1 MDKLPKIC
9 FNCPLSVS
17 NKNPYCKT
25 IGNKATGKLIVLP
38 NLQKRDKGSIYNNKG
53 YEIISNIYKDLFNKD
68 ILDDYAIT
76 CLVRCAP
83 YEDYVRKEE
92 INRCYTFLYRG
103 VYINRAFNRIIM
115 LGNVGCNIIGKS
127 PVKDLISYQHNYIYY
142 FLNYNPFSIM
152 YNISDIFK
160 HNMIRYFEAIEYN
173 DLTGIKL
180 INL

>member
-25 IGNKATGKLIVLP
+25 IGNKATDKLIVLP

-53 YEIISNIYKDLFNKD
+53 YEIISNIYKELFNKD

-103 VYINRAFNRIIM
+103 VYRKM
-115 LGNVGCNIIGKS
+115 L
-127 PVKDLISYQHNYIYY
+127 
-142 FLNYNPFSIM
+142 
-152 YNISDIFK
+152 
-160 HNMIRYFEAIEYN
+160 
-173 DLTGIKL
+173 
-180 INL
+180 

>member
-53 YEIISNIYKDLFNKD
+53 YEIISNIYKELFNKD

-92 INRCYTFLYRG
+92 INRCYTSFTG
-103 VYINRAFNRIIM
+103 EFTSIEH
-115 LGNVGCNIIGKS
+115 
-127 PVKDLISYQHNYIYY
+127 LIVLSC
-142 FLNYNPFSIM
+142 LVM
-152 YNISDIFK
+152 SDVI
-160 HNMIRYFEAIEYN
+160 
-173 DLTGIKL
+173 LL
-180 INL
+180 VNLL

>member
-1 MDKLPKIC
+1 
-9 FNCPLSVS
+9 
-17 NKNPYCKT
+17 
-25 IGNKATGKLIVLP
+25 
-38 NLQKRDKGSIYNNKG
+38 
-53 YEIISNIYKDLFNKD
+53 
-68 ILDDYAIT
+68 
-76 CLVRCAP
+76 
-83 YEDYVRKEE
+83 
-92 INRCYTFLYRG
+92 
-103 VYINRAFNRIIM
+103 M